1 MILRNVRLWGKGEP
15 VDVAVLDGRI
25 STTGTALGEGEDF
38 AGRALLPGLVETHC
52 HLDKT
57 YSLGHGL
64 ENHSGT
70 LMEAVERWLAHK
82 NRYTR
87 QDYRM
92 RAEAGL
98 RQALTK
104 GTTALRT
111 HVDMVDRDGLIALEA
126 LLELK
131 AEWHSRIDLQIVALG
146 FPGTSEQDD
155 LMREALTMG
164 ADVVGGCPV
173 LTPDAIACL
182 KSALLL
188 AQHFGKPVDL
198 HMDETEDP
206 KVFNLHP
213 LAEMTEAFGLQGQVT
228 ADHCC
233 SLSYQPAEVQH
244 RVIDKLA
251 AADLACIGLPAAN
264 LALQGQGCP
273 PARGL
278 MPIKAMHRAGV
289 RTALGSDNVGDPFLP
304 LGNYD
309 LLWQANLAVHAA
321 HLTRPSERWDALQ
334 MVTEEAAG
342 VLGLK
347 DYGLKVGCKAD
358 LVILDATSWEDAL
371 AQMPPRLRVYKAGK
385 LVFKQEVTQ
394 EWT

>member
-1 MILRNVRLWGKGEP
+1 MILRNVRPWGKGEP
-15 VDVAVLDGRI
+15 VDVAVKDGQIRAI
-25 STTGTALGEGEDF
+25 GAALGEGEDF
-38 AGRALLPGLVETHC
+38 AGRVLLPGLVETHC

-57 YSLGHGL
+57 YSLGHEL
-64 ENHSGT
+64 DNQSGT
-70 LMEAVERWLAHK
+70 LMEAVERWLDHK

-87 QDYRM
+87 QDYRI

-98 RQALTK
+98 RQALAK

-111 HVDMVDRDGLIALEA
+111 HVDMVDRGGLIALEA

-131 AEWHSRIDLQIVALG
+131 SVWQPRIDLQIVALG
-146 FPGTSEQDD
+146 FPGTPQQDD

-164 ADVVGGCPV
+164 ADVVGGCPA

-182 KSALLL
+182 RSAFLL
-188 AQHFGKPVDL
+188 AEHFDKPLDL

-206 KVFNLHP
+206 KVFNLEP
-213 LAEMTEAFGLQGQVT
+213 LAEMTVASGLQRQVT

-233 SLSYQPAEVQH
+233 SLSYQPAKVQQQMM
-244 RVIDKLA
+244 DKLV
-251 AADLACIGLPAAN
+251 AADIACIGLPAAN

-278 MPIKAMHRAGV
+278 MPIKAMRQAGV

-309 LLWQANLAVHAA
+309 LLWQANLAIHAA
-321 HLTRPSERWDALQ
+321 HLTRPDGRWAALQ
-334 MVTEEAAG
+334 MVTEEAAS
-342 VLGLK
+342 VLGLNG
-347 DYGLKVGCKAD
+347 YGLEVGCRAD
-358 LVILDATSWEDAL
+358 LVILDTTSWEGAL
-371 AQMPPRLRVYKAGK
+371 AQMPPRLRVYKAGN
-385 LVFKQEVTQ
+385 LVFKQEVTWL
-394 EWT
+394 WT